1 MKTVS
6 TKKGSQMSTKYAQMI
21 DHTYLK
27 PEGTTREIDKLIK
40 EAKAWNF
47 GAICINSS
55 WIKYAKEQL
64 NKSNIK
70 IVAVVGFPLGASITQ
85 AKVHETKLALDHGA
99 DEIDMVINI
108 GRFKDGQYD
117 YVLNEIKKIKETCG
131 SKILKV
137 IIETALLKDYEIEK
151 ATQIVLDSG
160 ADFIKTSTGFSY
172 RGASVADIHIFKRVI
187 GTRPLKIKAAGGIRS
202 YADLEQYAELG
213 VERFGTSSS
222 VALLSGDEAKTNY

>member
-1 MKTVS
+1 MKYE
-6 TKKGSQMSTKYAQMI
+6 KLI

-27 PEGTTREIDKLIK
+27 PEATSKEIDKLIN
-40 EAKAWNF
+40 EAKEWNF

-64 NKSNIK
+64 KNTDIK
-70 IVAVVGFPLGASITQ
+70 IVSVIGFPLGANITQ
-85 AKVHETKLALDHGA
+85 SKVQEAKLAIDHGA
-99 DEIDMVINI
+99 DEIDMVMNI

-117 YVLNEIKKIKETCG
+117 YVLNEIKKIKEICG

-137 IIETALLKDYEIEK
+137 IIETALLKEYEIEK

-172 RGASVADIHIFKRVI
+172 RGASFDDIAIFKRII
-187 GTRPLKIKAAGGIRS
+187 GDKNLKIKAAGGIKTL
-202 YADLEQYAELG
+202 DDMDQFFNMG

-222 VALLSGDEAKTNY
+222 IAILSGKTKKDKEY